1 MKGPVVSLIALCR
14 YSINI
19 AAFVVFLLG
28 SVNGYA
34 QSNIRYKSVAL
45 NTDTLKLDSL
55 SVVPGTLAIKNADGL
70 LIDTN
75 DYTLYSFQSLLIW
88 KKKPALDSV
97 KVFFRVFPFALAGE
111 SYNKN
116 FEAYRQ
122 NSINQL
128 AKPFI
133 YRPVDERGFFI
144 DFGGLDYNG
153 SFSRSVG
160 FGTNQDVVLNSLFNL
175 QLSGMLGNDVEVSAA
190 ITDNNIPIQPE
201 GNTQQIQEFD
211 KIFIQIRKD
220 RQRVL
225 VGDYDL
231 FNPQRDYF
239 MRFSKKYQGAYY
251 TGAFDIKKAG
261 TFKTGAAGGIS
272 RGKFSRNTLTVSE
285 GNQGPYK
292 LTGSNGE
299 TFLVVLANTEEVFVN
314 GVKMERGADRDYVID
329 YNLGEITFMPRR
341 IITKD
346 LRVVVEFEYSERN
359 YLRTAAFLNTEF
371 ESKKADVHFNVY
383 SEQDSKGQNV
393 QQDLNQDKKTFLTTI
408 GDSLQNAF
416 YRGWDSVGFD
426 PNRVLYQMKDTAV
439 FPFTFP
445 GIFVYSTD
453 PANAKYAVTFSFV
466 GEGKGNYVPATS
478 TANGRVYQWV
488 LPIIDSVNLTAKPA
502 GSYEPVILL
511 VTPKYQQM
519 YTLGGE
525 VRPDKNNTIIA
536 EAAMSNLDL
545 NMYSKQDQQ
554 DNLGF
559 AARGGYKGN
568 FVTKY
573 DSAQKQKQQLTIDLN
588 YEFLQNRFNTIERY
602 RNIEFGRDWNLAT
615 AQQRYDEHL
624 AISNLTYQWLGLG
637 NINYRFKTFIQTG
650 NYQGFENGLN
660 GVFSKNGFNLVF
672 QNSYLRSSSPTIT
685 TNYIRPKADFYY
697 SSAKTKGWKIGALYD
712 HEINMI
718 KDLAGDSLTR
728 NSFLWQNYKV
738 YAATPDSAT
747 NKFSIEY
754 VMRYEHRPNKRS
766 FNEPFFGAQTVN
778 FSGQVNSLKNQTLN
792 FNLTYR
798 HAKDGDSLNS
808 QQPENFYLGRVDY
821 NLSLL
826 KGAIRS
832 TTLYEIGSG
841 REQKTQL
848 NFQRSLTN
856 QGEYIWLGDLNENG
870 VKDINEFQLRGSLID
885 SASYIRVFVVTPEFV
900 AVNTSQLNQ
909 VLQINPAAV
918 WKSKKGIRKVLSMFN
933 ILASVQII
941 KKTYADRNKKIG
953 NYFNPFPLSSETQQ
967 LVSTT
972 FNSRNSLYFNRLD
985 PKYGAQI
992 DFNYVK
998 NRTLLTTGFE
1008 NRILQSQGITARWN
1022 IVKTLNIQTSYTN
1035 GLKAN
1040 ESDFFKT
1047 LQYRYTFN
1055 DAFADLSYQF
1065 KTTLRLSARYDFSI
1079 KKNPT
1084 DSVGV
1089 QQAQIHKATL
1099 NARYNR
1105 LGKTSVDATVA
1116 YASIVYND
1124 KGYVNAQLEFA
1135 MLEGLRNG
1143 NNLVWTLAFE
1153 QNLTANIQ
1161 LAITYDGRMTGFTPG
1176 VKETLKAVHTG
1187 RAEIRAVF

>member
-1 MKGPVVSLIALCR
+1 MVFALLTQ
-14 YSINI
+14 
-19 AAFVVFLLG
+19 AGL
-28 SVNGYA
+28 A
-34 QSNIRYKSVAL
+34 QSNIRYQTIAL
-45 NTDTLKLDSL
+45 QKDTLKLDSL
-55 SVVPGTLAIKNADGL
+55 SIVPGTLALKKADGT
-70 LIDTN
+70 LIDSS
-75 DYTLYSFQSLLIW
+75 DFQFYAFQSLLIW
-88 KKKPALDSV
+88 KKKPALDSL
-97 KVFFRVFPFALAGE
+97 KVFYRVYPFALGGE
-111 SYNKN
+111 FYHKS

-122 NSINQL
+122 NSLNQL

-133 YRPVDERGFFI
+133 YKPVDEPGFFI

-220 RQRVL
+220 RQKVI

-231 FNPQRDYF
+231 FNPARDYF
-239 MRFSKKYQGAYY
+239 MRFSKKYQGANY

-261 TFKTGAAGGIS
+261 TLKVGAAGGIS
-272 RGKFSRNTLTVSE
+272 RGKFSRNTLVVSE

-299 TFLVVLANTEEVFVN
+299 TFLVVLANTEEVFIN

-346 LRVVVEFEYSERN
+346 LRVLVEFEYSERN
-359 YLRTAAFLNTEF
+359 YLRTAAFLNTEL
-371 ESKKADVHFNVY
+371 ESKVADVHFNIY

-426 PNRVLYQMKDTAV
+426 PNRVLYERKDTSV

-445 GIFVYSTD
+445 DIFVYSTD
-453 PANAKYAVTFSFV
+453 PAKAKYAVTFSFV
-466 GEGKGNYVPATS
+466 GEGKGNYLPATS

-488 LPIIDSVNLTAKPA
+488 LPTLDSVNLVATPA

-511 VTPKYQQM
+511 VTPKYQQL

-525 VRPDKNNTIIA
+525 LRPDKNNSIMA

-545 NMYSKQDQQ
+545 NMFSKQNQE
-554 DNLGF
+554 DNIGF
-559 AARGGYKGN
+559 AARAGYKGQ
-568 FVTKY
+568 FVTRQ
-573 DSAQKQKQQLTIDLN
+573 DSTHRHRQQLTLDLN

-602 RNIEFGRDWNLAT
+602 RNIEFARDWNLAN
-615 AQQRYDEHL
+615 AQKRFDEHL
-624 AISNLTYQWLGLG
+624 AIANINYQWVGLG
-637 NINYRFKTFIQTG
+637 HLLYRFKTFVQPG
-650 NYQGFENGLN
+650 NYRGFENGLN
-660 GVFSKNGFNLVF
+660 GVFSKNGFNLSF
-672 QNSYLRSSSPTIT
+672 QNSYLHSTSPTLQS
-685 TNYIRPKADFYY
+685 NYLRPKADFYY
-697 SSAKTKGWKIGALYD
+697 SSPQTKGWKIGALYD
-712 HEINMI
+712 HEINSI
-718 KDLAGDSLTR
+718 KDITGDSLTR
-728 NSFLWQNYKV
+728 NSFVWQNYKV
-738 YAATPDSAT
+738 YATTPDTAT
-747 NKFSIEY
+747 NRFNIEY
-754 VMRYEHRPNKRS
+754 VMRYEHRPGTQS
-766 FNEPFFGAQTVN
+766 FREPFFGAQTVN
-778 FSGQVNSLKNQTLN
+778 FSGQINSLKNQTLN

-798 HAKDGDSLNS
+798 HAKDKDSLNS
-808 QQPENFYLGRVDY
+808 RQPENFYLGRIDY
-821 NLSLL
+821 NFSLL
-826 KGAIRS
+826 KGTIRS
-832 TTLYEIGSG
+832 TTLYEISSG

-870 VKDINEFQLRGSLID
+870 VKDINEFQLKGSLID
-885 SASYIRVFVVTPEFV
+885 SASYLRVFVVTPEFV
-900 AVNTSQLNQ
+900 AVNTTQLNQ

-918 WKSKKGIRKVLSMFN
+918 WKTKKGLRKALSMFSL
-933 ILASVQII
+933 LASVQII
-941 KKTYADRNKKIG
+941 KKTYADRDKKVG
-953 NYFNPFPLSSETQQ
+953 NYFNPFPLRSEAQQ
-967 LVSTT
+967 LVATT

-992 DFNYVK
+992 DVNYVK

-1008 NRILQSQGITARWN
+1008 NRLLQSQGITTRWN
-1022 IVKTLNIQTSYTN
+1022 LIKTLNLQTAYTY

-1047 LQYRYTFN
+1047 LQYRFTYHEVY
-1055 DAFADLSYQF
+1055 ADISYQF
-1065 KTTLRLSARYDFSI
+1065 KTTLRLSTRYDFAL
-1079 KKNPT
+1079 KRNPT

-1089 QQAQIHKATL
+1089 QQAQIHKTTL
-1099 NARYNR
+1099 NARFNR
-1105 LGKTSVDATVA
+1105 LGKTSVDATLS
-1116 YASIVYND
+1116 YASIAYRD

-1176 VKETLKAVHTG
+1176 LKESLKPVHTG
-1187 RAEIRAVF
+1187 RAEIRAIF